1 MGLLLGLTF
10 GLGVVLILRTFTG
23 SEELRQR
30 KPGKRT
36 LSEKIADLIAEAGIE
51 NVTPN
56 QLLFASIGLGVFVYA
71 LLVLIT
77 GGVLTIP
84 AFFAVAVAYLPIA
97 LVRLRARSRRAEL
110 RELWPD
116 VVDNLASSV
125 RAGMSLAEGLTAIG
139 HRGPEALRV
148 PFQRF
153 AEDYRAT
160 GKFND
165 CLDRLKG
172 RLADPTGDRIVE
184 SLRVAR
190 EVGGSD
196 LGRLLRTLSQ
206 FLREDARTRS
216 ELVARQSFTVNGAR
230 VAVATPW
237 LVLAMLSTQEQTLE
251 MYNTPQGFVI
261 LLVGTGMC
269 VVAYRVMMR
278 IGRLPEEVRVLR

>member
-1 MGLLLGLTF
+1 MGLLIGLTF
-10 GLGVVLILRTFTG
+10 GLGVVLIIRTFTA
-23 SEELRQR
+23 SDELRQR

-36 LSEKIADLIAEAGIE
+36 VSEKVADMIAEAGIE

-56 QLLFASIGLGVFVYA
+56 QLLTASVGLGIFVYA
-71 LLVLIT
+71 LLVLMT
-77 GGVLTIP
+77 GGVVTVP

-97 LVRLRARSRRAEL
+97 LVRMRARARRAEL

-237 LVLAMLSTQEQTLE
+237 LVLGMLAFQDEVLQR
-251 MYNTPQGFVI
+251 YNTPQGFMV
-261 LLVGTGMC
+261 LLVGTLMC
-269 VVAYRVMMR
+269 LVAYRIMMR